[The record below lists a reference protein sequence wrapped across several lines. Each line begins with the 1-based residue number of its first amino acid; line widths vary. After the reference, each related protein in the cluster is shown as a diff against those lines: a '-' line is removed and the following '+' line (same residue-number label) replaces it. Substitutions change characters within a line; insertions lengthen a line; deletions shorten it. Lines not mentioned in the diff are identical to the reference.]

1 MNTIDKVWTSE
12 LNSADAIQSSFD
24 RSTPVRFY
32 DTTLRDGEQ
41 TIGVV
46 FPPDEKFEI
55 AGKLSELGVGRIE
68 AGFPRVSEADSQ
80 AVKRILE
87 AGLKSEIW
95 GFSRAVQ
102 GDLDALIELGTTQTV
117 IEISTSDIKIEAYGF
132 TRDVVIQRARDAIK
146 HARDNDMKVCF
157 FPVDGTRS
165 DLSYLE
171 DVFSQ
176 AIEEGA
182 EEVAVVDTIGA
193 TCPEAIEVLVRKVC
207 GWVGPDVPVHFH
219 GHNDF
224 GLATAA
230 AVAAV
235 RGGARW
241 IQGTVNGMGERA
253 GNADICEVALAL
265 QCLYNMPVELD
276 LTKARAASTVVQT
289 AGKYTVDPWKP
300 VVGDNLF
307 VRESGAV
314 ANQFHIPAA
323 IEPYSA
329 ELVAAERRI
338 VLGKKSGLI
347 SIKLK
352 GEELGVEVPEEKR
365 GEVLAEV
372 KSLAVQD
379 RRLVTD
385 DEFRQIV
392 QRVA

>member
-1 MNTIDKVWTSE
+1 M
-12 LNSADAIQSSFD
+12 
-24 RSTPVRFY
+24 
-32 DTTLRDGEQ
+32 
-41 TIGVV
+41 
-46 FPPDEKFEI
+46 
-55 AGKLSELGVGRIE
+55 
-68 AGFPRVSEADSQ
+68 
-80 AVKRILE
+80 
-87 AGLKSEIW
+87 
-95 GFSRAVQ
+95 Q

-329 ELVAAERRI
+329 DLVAAERRI